1 MDKILITFSTV
12 ISSVITWLIVPK
24 IRDIGLRFNLIDMP
38 EKRKQHRVP
47 IVRLGGIAIFLGFV
61 ISYIVLIGLGNN
73 YLSYPLLDKRMQ
85 VMLVGASLF
94 FILGLTD
101 DLLNLSA
108 FKRLICQF
116 SIASFI
122 VSQGFIFKSINLSIF
137 NQYIPPLTLSYE
149 IGFLLTLFWIVAITN
164 AINWIDG
171 LDGLAAG
178 ISIITSLG
186 FFIVGI
192 INHDLYS
199 CSLSGIVIGSCIGF
213 LKYNKYPSIIVMGDG
228 GSYFLGFIISLLG
241 IIFNYSSNEE
251 YNSTLFTG
259 TIFFILLFVG
269 DMVFVIL
276 RRIILN
282 KSPFFP
288 DRNHLHHRLL
298 SLGFSHSNTVYLMYL
313 MNLILVIIGIIISI
327 KSSNLLFK

>member
-1 MDKILITFSTV
+1 MDNILFAGSTI
-12 ISSVITWLIVPK
+12 ISSFITWLIVPK
-24 IRDIGLRFNLIDMP
+24 VRDIGLRFNLIDMP

-85 VMLVGASLF
+85 VMLIGASLF

-122 VSQGFIFKSINLSIF
+122 VSQGFIFESINLSLF
-137 NQYIPPLTLSYE
+137 NQDIPPITLNAGF
-149 IGFLLTLFWIVAITN
+149 GFLLTIFWIVSITN

-186 FFIVGI
+186 FFVVGI
-192 INHDLYS
+192 VNHDLYS
-199 CSLSGIVIGSCIGF
+199 CSLSCIIIGSCIGF
-213 LKYNKYPSIIVMGDG
+213 LKYNRYPSIIVMGDG

-241 IIFNYSSNEE
+241 IIFNYSSNYE
-251 YNSTLFTG
+251 YNSTLCTG

-269 DMVFVIL
+269 DMVYVIL

-282 KSPFFP
+282 KYPFLP

-298 SLGFSHSNTVYLMYL
+298 RLGLSHSNTVYLIYT
-313 MNLILVIIGIIISI
+313 MNLILVFFGILITLNS
-327 KSSNLLFK
+327 